1 MLQCNSR
8 VTVTVSVNL
17 GNLAG
22 NQCIITIICFV
33 GTICYLC
40 LCLAKNS
47 QLSTLSYDKIGIR
60 PTCTIKLA
68 FNSGT

>member
-22 NQCIITIICFV
+22 NQCIITIHNYNLLPTVSC
-33 GTICYLC
+33 
-40 LCLAKNS
+40 
-47 QLSTLSYDKIGIR
+47 DMIGI
-60 PTCTIKLA
+60 TCTIKLA

>member
-22 NQCIITIICFV
+22 NQCIITITCFV

-40 LCLAKNS
+40 LCLAKNR
-47 QLSTLSYDKIGIR
+47 QLSTVSCDMIGMYMYHKIGI
-60 PTCTIKLA
+60 
-68 FNSGT
+68 